1 MAFDNTLPAGGPAN
15 FVSPN
20 TLFEAEGVGIT
31 FLSVD
36 YVGGMNA
43 EITFPLA
50 SANTAGLELCRQAIE
65 NQGVNV
71 LGRGVLANSNTEMTF
86 MGRTDALDTISDTT
100 TIAAIQAAIRALN
113 SSSKITATISS
124 ATAASKVLSDTETQ
138 SD

>member
-36 YVGGMNA
+36 YVGAMNG

-50 SANTAGLELCRQAIE
+50 SANTAG
-65 NQGVNV
+65 
-71 LGRGVLANSNTEMTF
+71 
-86 MGRTDALDTISDTT
+86 
-100 TIAAIQAAIRALN
+100 
-113 SSSKITATISS
+113 
-124 ATAASKVLSDTETQ
+124 
-138 SD
+138 